1 MMKERLLELLQNE
14 YSALDEMTIADK
26 LGLKTPEEVS
36 DLQTVLEECQKEFT
50 VYLTKKNKYI
60 LYVNC
65 PNFRKGV
72 ISVNKKGFG
81 FLINTTPGEEDIHI
95 SADNL
100 NKALDDDY
108 VLVEVIDESKW
119 EGKVISILKRD
130 KKNIVG
136 EIKNNNG
143 KLYFEP
149 LDPRAGT
156 VRVPQ
161 DQIDNC
167 VEGEI
172 VCVKLSSDFKKCN
185 ADIVEHLGHKDD
197 AGMDVL
203 AECAK
208 YDIFDKFPEEAMEQ
222 AEEMATEVEEKDR
235 VGRKDLTNEM
245 IFTIDGADTKDIDDA
260 ISLEVKDGY
269 YYLGV
274 HIADVSYYVTEGSPL
289 DQEALRRGTSTYP
302 ANYVIPQL
310 PHKLSN
316 GICSL
321 NEGVDRCAISCVM
334 KIDSRGRTVSS
345 DIFPSIIRSNKKMTY
360 TNVNEIIEKD
370 NIPEGYEPFAD
381 TLKSMQELAHIIRN
395 DRTQR
400 GASDFDID
408 ESKVVCDENG
418 KPIEISTRVRG
429 EGERLIE
436 DFMIAANEAVATT
449 IYYMQLPGI
458 YRVHDVP
465 NEEKLQDFIHFCELN
480 GQHLTGM
487 KSINPREYQKLLN
500 QLHVDDDKLAQ
511 IFKSKAVRAM
521 AKAVYQ
527 TDNIGHFG
535 LASKCYTHFTS
546 PIRRYPDLETHRLLR
561 TYLFEHKLDER
572 TINYYGSHLDEIC
585 QQSSEREQAS
595 AKAEREVNKM
605 KMAEYMEDHIGE
617 EFQVMVTDVTGTGMF
632 CAIDN
637 GIEGFVPVQSLKGD
651 YFEYIEDLM
660 CLMGKSTKKRYNI
673 GDRLFVK
680 CTRASKE
687 EKQIDFE
694 LVKDL
699 ELDNNQ
705 EDLDDAKKLT
715 LNNGRS
721 KK

>member
-14 YSALDEMTIADK
+14 YSALDVMTIADK

-36 DLQTVLEECQKEFT
+36 DLQDVLEECTKEFT
-50 VYLTKKNKYI
+50 IYLTKKNKYI

-65 PNFRKGV
+65 PNFRKGKL
-72 ISVNKKGFG
+72 SVTKKGYG
-81 FLINTTPGEEDIHI
+81 FLLNETKGEEDIYI

-108 VLVEVIDESKW
+108 VLVEVTDEIKW
-119 EGKVISILKRD
+119 EGKVITILKRD

-149 LDPRAGT
+149 LDKKAGMIT
-156 VRVPQ
+156 IPQ

-172 VCVKLSSDFKKCN
+172 VCVKLSSDFKKRN
-185 ADIVEHLGHKDD
+185 AEIKEHLGHKDD

-208 YDIFDKFPEEAMEQ
+208 YDVFYQFPEEAMEQ
-222 AEEMATEVEEKDR
+222 AEEIPNEVEEKDWE
-235 VGRKDLTNEM
+235 GRTDLTNQM

-260 ISLEVKDGY
+260 ISLDVKDGY

-370 NIPEGYEPFAD
+370 NIPEGYEPFAE

-418 KPIEISTRVRG
+418 KPIEISVRERG

-458 YRVHDVP
+458 YRVHDKP
-465 NEEKLQDFIHFCELN
+465 SEEKLQDFIHFCELN
-480 GQHLTGM
+480 GQRLTAM
-487 KSINPREYQKLLN
+487 KTVNPREYQKLLN
-500 QLHVDDDKLAQ
+500 QIHIDDDKLAQ
-511 IFKSKAVRAM
+511 VFKSKAVRTM

-595 AKAEREVNKM
+595 AQAEREVNKM
-605 KMAEYMEDHIGE
+605 KMAEYMESHVGE
-617 EFQVMVTDVTGTGMF
+617 EFQVMITDVVGYGLFVTM
-632 CAIDN
+632 DN
-637 GIEGFVPVQSLKGD
+637 GIEGLIPITTLKGD
-651 YFEYIEDLM
+651 HYEFVEDLY
-660 CLMGKSTKKRYNI
+660 CLMGKSTKNRYTL

-699 ELDNNQ
+699 KLEEEQQEL
-705 EDLDDAKKLT
+705 EDAKKLT

-721 KK
+721 